1 MRFLQRVAEQ
11 LKQVWL
17 GMSMARRV
25 SFVVLSALCL
35 AVIVGVGYWASQP
48 DYRVLYSGLSVDDA
62 SAITAK
68 LQAQNTSFR
77 LTSGGTSILVPAE
90 QVQQLRLDLAAEGL
104 PAKGG
109 KGFEILD
116 GSSIG
121 LTPFLQQVN
130 YSRALQAELAKT
142 IMQLEPVAYA
152 RVHIVRPES
161 TPFVR
166 DQKPTTASVVLKL
179 KPNASLNPSVAASI
193 VALVAGAVEG
203 LKPEQVTVLD
213 TSGRILSEQGG
224 SESGAVPSSLQLDHK
239 RRHETY
245 LAKQAEEMLAQYLG
259 PGHAIVRVAA
269 DINFKTLTET
279 REQYDQGRVLKEDIT
294 SHKSTSSGGWVMRG
308 SVRHLQQSG
317 KAGPRRRR
325 HSGRL
330 QRYRGSIQNR
340 IRTVHDEAGARGRC
354 RECRAVDHSRH
365 GGSFRGGCDRDQVR
379 KSSAN
384 PHGGRGNHQE
394 SRGIQ
399 TSTGG

>member
-25 SFVVLSALCL
+25 GFVVLSALCL

-130 YSRALQAELAKT
+130 YSRASRRNWRRRSCSSNRSRMPA
-142 IMQLEPVAYA
+142 
-152 RVHIVRPES
+152 S
-161 TPFVR
+161 T
-166 DQKPTTASVVLKL
+166 SC
-179 KPNASLNPSVAASI
+179 
-193 VALVAGAVEG
+193 
-203 LKPEQVTVLD
+203 
-213 TSGRILSEQGG
+213 
-224 SESGAVPSSLQLDHK
+224 VPSPLPSF
-239 RRHETY
+239 
-245 LAKQAEEMLAQYLG
+245 G
-259 PGHAIVRVAA
+259 
-269 DINFKTLTET
+269 
-279 REQYDQGRVLKEDIT
+279 
-294 SHKSTSSGGWVMRG
+294 SG
-308 SVRHLQQSG
+308 S
-317 KAGPRRRR
+317 PRRPVW
-325 HSGRL
+325 S
-330 QRYRGSIQNR
+330 
-340 IRTVHDEAGARGRC
+340 
-354 RECRAVDHSRH
+354 
-365 GGSFRGGCDRDQVR
+365 
-379 KSSAN
+379 
-384 PHGGRGNHQE
+384 
-394 SRGIQ
+394 
-399 TSTGG
+399 